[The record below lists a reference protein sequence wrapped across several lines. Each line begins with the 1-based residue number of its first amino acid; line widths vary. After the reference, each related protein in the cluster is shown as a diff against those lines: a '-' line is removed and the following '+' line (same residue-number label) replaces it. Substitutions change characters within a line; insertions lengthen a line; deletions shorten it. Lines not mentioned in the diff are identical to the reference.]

1 MKNIFL
7 FFILSSFFFASLCLQ
22 SDFQIYYD
30 NYDEDDIISSLRK
43 TYIEIESSFGSNMDK
58 FKPVLDTESQA
69 IVIPSAEYNTPGN
82 VQKFNKSTSSTFVEQ
97 KKIGMQ
103 FNGEKFYSGIFGN
116 DNFKLGNSEV
126 IKKKISF
133 IIATAYSSLTF
144 NYYNYAFIGLK
155 PFIIGDET
163 KYNIIEQMKNDDL
176 IPNATWFL
184 NFESDTKGKFVI
196 GTLPD
201 IIYSNIYSSEDMIQ
215 THLQKNIYSLK
226 FGEIYYGKIDNYEK
240 RKSVEEFHTLAKIN
254 INTRLFQCT
263 PDYGTIIYNSFFGKK
278 IEDGICNQGYLQ
290 DKYIYYY
297 CHKNKFKMSEMD
309 NLNFVIK
316 KQEGNMTFVFEPKD
330 LFYEHKEYLYFLI
343 IYKPEDYDS
352 SPDSEWVLGT
362 LFLKKYI
369 ITFNRNDNLA
379 YFYTKTINKNEQNS
393 GNSSV
398 KYIIII
404 SVLSV
409 IFISCIGFL
418 IYYIK
423 KNKPRKK
430 KANEL
435 IDDEFDYTTKQNEE
449 GGDSALFN
457 EKNN

>member
-7 FFILSSFFFASLCLQ
+7 FFILSSFFFVSLCLQ

-103 FNGEKFYSGIFGN
+103 FNGEKFYSGIMGN

-176 IPNATWFL
+176 ISNATWFL

-215 THLQKNIYSLK
+215 THLQKNI
-226 FGEIYYGKIDNYEK
+226 I
-240 RKSVEEFHTLAKIN
+240 
-254 INTRLFQCT
+254 
-263 PDYGTIIYNSFFGKK
+263 
-278 IEDGICNQGYLQ
+278 
-290 DKYIYYY
+290 
-297 CHKNKFKMSEMD
+297 
-309 NLNFVIK
+309 
-316 KQEGNMTFVFEPKD
+316 
-330 LFYEHKEYLYFLI
+330 
-343 IYKPEDYDS
+343 
-352 SPDSEWVLGT
+352 
-362 LFLKKYI
+362 LFLEKK
-369 ITFNRNDNLA
+369 
-379 YFYTKTINKNEQNS
+379 
-393 GNSSV
+393 
-398 KYIIII
+398 
-404 SVLSV
+404 
-409 IFISCIGFL
+409 
-418 IYYIK
+418 
-423 KNKPRKK
+423 
-430 KANEL
+430 
-435 IDDEFDYTTKQNEE
+435 
-449 GGDSALFN
+449 
-457 EKNN
+457 